1 MYVFHS
7 SPYYIYFILYSLLV
21 SPEGS
26 VEIDVGE
33 VINRQVQINCT
44 ALGGPFNNFTW
55 FREGIMISDGG
66 DFQIMQSSSGGSILI
81 VSNLLSG
88 TLDEYTCS
96 VENAAGQQNVS
107 VNISGKYM

>member
-1 MYVFHS
+1 M
-7 SPYYIYFILYSLLV
+7 
-21 SPEGS
+21 
-26 VEIDVGE
+26 
-33 VINRQVQINCT
+33 NRQVQLNCT
-44 ALGGPFNNFTW
+44 ALGGPFNMFTW

-66 DFQIMQSSSGGSILI
+66 NFQIMESSSGGSMLI

-107 VNISGKYM
+107 VNISGK